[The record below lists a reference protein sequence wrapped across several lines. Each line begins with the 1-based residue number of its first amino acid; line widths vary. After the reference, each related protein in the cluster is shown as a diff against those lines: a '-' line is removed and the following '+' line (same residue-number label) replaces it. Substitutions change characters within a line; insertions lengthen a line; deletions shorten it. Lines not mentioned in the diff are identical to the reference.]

1 MVAAASG
8 YLLVPG
14 LCLAQLSTG
23 TVVGTVR
30 DASGGVTSGAPVS
43 AVSGATGQVRTT
55 LTSEQGEFSVPVLP
69 GKYELSVAALGVN
82 RVPRTVLVEAGSTS
96 RAGFG
101 LRVGDIS
108 ESVHVQGAPPR
119 IRYDSVAVG
128 GVLTPR
134 AFSNEGDCVSYVQ
147 EAQVTGCST
156 PPGVPANLTI
166 NPSSSAVGP
175 TWSVTASG
183 ATSYVVRAGSAPGL
197 SDYADYETVRP
208 PPRSRPPR
216 RQGPTTCAFMRAT
229 PVAALVVR
237 RTSSFSFCR
246 DDERCSGPGA
256 RK

>member
-8 YLLVPG
+8 CLLVPG

-55 LTSEQGEFSVPVLP
+55 LTSEQGEF
-69 GKYELSVAALGVN
+69 SVAALGVN

-134 AFSNEGDCVSYVQ
+134 AFSNEGDCVSYVR

-156 PPGVPANLTI
+156 PWRTGK
-166 NPSSSAVGP
+166 
-175 TWSVTASG
+175 
-183 ATSYVVRAGSAPGL
+183 
-197 SDYADYETVRP
+197 SDNQP
-208 PPRSRPPR
+208 
-216 RQGPTTCAFMRAT
+216 
-229 PVAALVVR
+229 
-237 RTSSFSFCR
+237 
-246 DDERCSGPGA
+246 
-256 RK
+256 K